1 MDFTLL
7 LMRGRYVLPMIVA
20 VAVLILGIIITCIK
34 VKETRFLGLSVIF
47 AGLSSIVSSVHYF
60 LFHYMGSDTAARLN
74 STIPYYVL
82 LLTLSGYF
90 FICFYVHRNYHKKF
104 IYIPMM
110 AIPVAGNLITIGATR
125 LVNMLFYQYGD
136 DINWSFRTSLVNN
149 LFSLIISAA
158 ILILL
163 YCVFK
168 SNRKLE
174 KYVPHYHTIC
184 LITLIW
190 NCIYYGFYIL
200 YNASMLLMTN
210 TRYDPSFI
218 IKTLQR
224 RAYVIIG
231 LNTML
236 NALVSL
242 ILPIYILIM
251 VIKARRA
258 AVEKETAPEI

>member
-20 VAVLILGIIITCIK
+20 VVVLVLGIIITCIK

-47 AGLSSIVSSVHYF
+47 AGLSSIVSSVHNF
-60 LFHYMGSDTAARLN
+60 LFFYMGSDTAARLN
-74 STIPYYVL
+74 RTIPYYVL
-82 LLTLSGYF
+82 LLTLTGYF

-104 IYIPMM
+104 LYIPMM

-136 DINWSFRTSLVNN
+136 DINWSFRTSLVNY

-210 TRYDPSFI
+210 TWYDPSFI
-218 IKTLQR
+218 IKTLQS

-242 ILPIYILIM
+242 ILPIYILIR
-251 VIKARRA
+251 VIKASHA
-258 AVEKETAPEI
+258 AVEKEAAPEI